1 MKASALKPKDQ
12 REHDVLLGLVDLYL
26 KTGKAVGSNTLREN
40 GFDYISS
47 ATIRNYFATLETKD
61 LLKQHHTSGGR
72 TPTDKALKLYVENLL
87 EKNLISSLSTD
98 DDAFLHDVICKE
110 TKRLSFYFQEITE
123 AISDL
128 TSLATL
134 ITAPRF
140 DQDFISKIVLTKID
154 EQRAICIIVT
164 DFGFI
169 HTETVHLPPHISTF
183 SIKRM
188 DDYFHYRLTSLDKPA
203 LSEEEETFA
212 KSTYNEVVLR
222 HFISYTNMNHPDIY
236 KSGFSKLLRHSEFHD
251 PETLSNTLSLFES
264 TLSLQQI
271 MNDNDALNL
280 RIGDDFQEVLKP
292 PYKCAMIQIPY
303 YIHNKK
309 VGNIALI
316 GPSRMNYK
324 DLICLLKTVSLYL
337 SDTLTKTLYKY
348 QLNYRMPNSKEVTY
362 TSTDLP
368 VIGLTHKEKQ

>member
-1 MKASALKPKDQ
+1 
-12 REHDVLLGLVDLYL
+12 
-26 KTGKAVGSNTLREN
+26 
-40 GFDYISS
+40 
-47 ATIRNYFATLETKD
+47 
-61 LLKQHHTSGGR
+61 
-72 TPTDKALKLYVENLL
+72 
-87 EKNLISSLSTD
+87 
-98 DDAFLHDVICKE
+98 
-110 TKRLSFYFQEITE
+110 
-123 AISDL
+123 
-128 TSLATL
+128 
-134 ITAPRF
+134 
-140 DQDFISKIVLTKID
+140 
-154 EQRAICIIVT
+154 
-164 DFGFI
+164 
-169 HTETVHLPPHISTF
+169 
-183 SIKRM
+183 
-188 DDYFHYRLTSLDKPA
+188 LDKPA

-280 RIGDDFQEVLKP
+280 RIGDDFQKVLKP
-292 PYKCAMIQIPY
+292 PYNCAMMQIPY

-309 VGNIALI
+309 VGNIALL

>member
-1 MKASALKPKDQ
+1 MKAAALKPKDQ
-12 REHDVLLGLVDLYL
+12 REQDVLLGLVDLYL

-72 TPTDKALKLYVENLL
+72 TPTDKALRMYVNHLL
-87 EKNLISSLSTD
+87 EEKQTSSLSTD
-98 DDAFLHDVICKE
+98 DNAFLHELICKE
-110 TKRLSFYFQEITE
+110 TKKLSFYFQEITE

-169 HTETVHLPPHISTF
+169 HTETLYLPPHMSTF
-183 SIKRM
+183 SMKRM
-188 DDYFHYRLTSLDKPA
+188 DDYFHYRLTSLDKPV

-222 HFISYTNMNHPDIY
+222 HFISYTNMDHPDIY
-236 KSGFSKLLRHSEFHD
+236 KGGFAKLLRHSEFHD
-251 PETLSNTLSLFES
+251 PETLSSTLSLFES
-264 TLSLQQI
+264 SISLQKL
-271 MNDNDALNL
+271 MVENDSLKL
-280 RIGDDFQEVLKP
+280 RIGDDLQEYLSP
-292 PYKCAMIQIPY
+292 PYKCAIIQIPY
-303 YIHNKK
+303 YIHNKR
-309 VGNIALI
+309 VGNIAIL

-324 DLICLLKTVSLYL
+324 DLISLLKRVSSYL

-348 QLNYRMPNSKEVTY
+348 QLNYRMPNSKEVLY
-362 TSTDLP
+362 TATDLP
-368 VIGLTHKEKQ
+368 VIGLTHKEK